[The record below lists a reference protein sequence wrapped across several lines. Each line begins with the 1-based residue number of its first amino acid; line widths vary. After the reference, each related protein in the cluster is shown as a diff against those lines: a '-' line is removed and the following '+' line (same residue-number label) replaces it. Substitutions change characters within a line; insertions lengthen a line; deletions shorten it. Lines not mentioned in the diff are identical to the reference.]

1 MLEAGLLTFEEAK
14 RLRLQLRLS
23 RRRRHQRPVSA
34 DERAH
39 AAVTALLDTLRPE
52 SELREVIARR
62 ARTAQTVSAG
72 LG

>member
-1 MLEAGLLTFEEAK
+1 MLESELVTFNEVQ
-14 RLRLQLRLS
+14 RLP